1 MTLHEYPDV
10 EQRSDAWHRL
20 RLGIVT
26 ASTVGA
32 LITAAA
38 PGADAYECPECAAP
52 PAEPCISLRGGT
64 PIKTMHSGRVTATSD
79 AAATAEPVLRVADND
94 TARTLIHALA
104 AERIRLMGEVTP
116 MTSDMWRGV
125 DSEPYAREEYEKH
138 AGVEVVEIGFQIREV
153 PMPWNPN
160 EVARPVDEDV
170 PTARIGY
177 SPDGLVGDD
186 GCIEIKA
193 PRAKT
198 HVATVLADTVPAQYM
213 PQLQA
218 ALFVSGRAWC
228 DFISFSGGMHLFP
241 KRVYPDPRWQ
251 AVIRDAVL
259 SAEERITDLTDRYA
273 KAVEGLPLT
282 DPVPDPNTVELKLA

>member
-1 MTLHEYPDV
+1 MTLHEYRDV
-10 EQRSDAWHRL
+10 LQRSPEWFEL
-20 RLGIVT
+20 RCGLVT
-26 ASTVGA
+26 ASTIGA

-64 PIKTMHSGRVTATSD
+64 PIKTMHSGRTTAAAD

-94 TARTLIHALA
+94 TSRALIHTLA
-104 AERIRLMGEVTP
+104 AERIRRAGEDTP

-125 DSEPYAREEYEKH
+125 DSEPYAREAYERH
-138 AGVEVVEIGFQIREV
+138 AGVEVVEIGFQIR
-153 PMPWNPN
+153 
-160 EVARPVDEDV
+160 DLDG
-170 PTARIGY
+170 ARIGY

-198 HVATVLADTVPAQYM
+198 HVATVLADDVPAQYV

-228 DFISFSGGMHLFP
+228 DFISFAGGLHLFP
-241 KRVYPDPRWQ
+241 KRVYPDASWQ

-259 SAEERITDLTDRYA
+259 TAEARITDLTSRYA

-282 DPVPDPNTVELKLA
+282 EPIPDYNEVELKLA

>member
-10 EQRSDAWHRL
+10 EQRSDEWHAL
-20 RLGIVT
+20 RRGIVT
-26 ASTVGA
+26 ASTIGA

-38 PGADAYECPECAAP
+38 PGPDAYECPECAAP

-64 PIKTMHSGRVTATSD
+64 PIKTMHSGRVS
-79 AAATAEPVLRVADND
+79 AAAEGASTAEPVLRVADND
-94 TARTLIHALA
+94 TARGLIHTLA
-104 AERIRLMGEVTP
+104 AERIRGMGEDTP

-125 DSEPYAREEYEKH
+125 DSEPYAREAYEQH
-138 AGVEVVEIGFQIREV
+138 AGVEVVEVGFMVREV
-153 PMPWNPN
+153 DG
-160 EVARPVDEDV
+160 VKV
-170 PTARIGY
+170 GY

-198 HVATVLADTVPAQYM
+198 HVATILADKVPAQYM

-218 ALFVSGRAWC
+218 ALFVSGRDWC
-228 DFISFSGGMHLFP
+228 DFISFSGGLHLFP
-241 KRVYPDPRWQ
+241 KRVYPDPHWQ
-251 AVIRDAVL
+251 AVICDAL
-259 SAEERITDLTDRYA
+259 LEAEARIADLTDRYA

-282 DPVPDPNTVELKLA
+282 EPVPDPNTVELKLA

>member
-1 MTLHEYPDV
+1 MTLHTYPDV
-10 EQRSDAWHRL
+10 EQRSEEWHKL
-20 RLGIVT
+20 RRGIVT
-26 ASTVGA
+26 ASTIGSLLTKGSPDPLTV
-32 LITAAA
+32 
-38 PGADAYECPECAAP
+38 ECPECGVTRGPCVSLARKP
-52 PAEPCISLRGGT
+52 PT
-64 PIKTMHSGRVTATSD
+64 VIKTVHSERT
-79 AAATAEPVLRVADND
+79 AAANALPPVIQVADND
-94 TARTLIHALA
+94 TARGLIHTLA
-104 AERIRLMGEVTP
+104 AERIRGMGEDTP

-125 DSEPYAREEYEKH
+125 DSEPYAREAYEKH

-153 PMPWNPN
+153 
-160 EVARPVDEDV
+160 DG
-170 PTARIGY
+170 ARIGY

-198 HVATVLADTVPAQYM
+198 HVATVLADAVPTQYM

-241 KRVYPDPRWQ
+241 KRVFPDPRWQ

-282 DPVPDPNTVELKLA
+282 DPIPDPNEVELKLA

>member
-1 MTLHEYPDV
+1 MTLHTYPDV
-10 EQRSDAWHRL
+10 EQRSEEWHTL
-20 RLGIVT
+20 RRGIVT
-26 ASTVGA
+26 ASTIGA

-64 PIKTMHSGRVTATSD
+64 PIKAMHSGRVTAASD
-79 AAATAEPVLRVADND
+79 AADTAAHVLRVADND
-94 TARTLIHALA
+94 TARGLIHTLA
-104 AERIRLMGEVTP
+104 AERIRGMGEDTP

-125 DSEPYAREEYEKH
+125 DSEPYAREAYEEH
-138 AGVEVVEIGFQIREV
+138 AGVEVVEIGFMVREV
-153 PMPWNPN
+153 
-160 EVARPVDEDV
+160 DG
-170 PTARIGY
+170 ARIGY
-177 SPDGLVGDD
+177 SPDGLVGAD

-198 HVATVLADTVPAQYM
+198 HVATVLADAVPAQYM

-251 AVIRDAVL
+251 AVIRDAAV

-282 DPVPDPNTVELKLA
+282 DPIPDPNEVELKLA

>member
-10 EQRSDAWHRL
+10 EQRSDEWHEL
-20 RLGIVT
+20 RRGIVT
-26 ASTVGA
+26 ASTIGA
-32 LITAAA
+32 LITVGPPNALSV
-38 PGADAYECPECAAP
+38 DCPECGV
-52 PAEPCISLRGGT
+52 EFGPCVSVNRKT
-64 PIKTMHSGRVTATSD
+64 PILLKTVHAARVGLANQSR
-79 AAATAEPVLRVADND
+79 PVIEVADND
-94 TARTLIHALA
+94 TARGLIHTLA
-104 AERIRLMGEVTP
+104 AERIRGMGEDTP

-125 DSEPYAREEYEKH
+125 DSEPYAREAYEAH
-138 AGVEVVEIGFQIREV
+138 AGVEVVEIGFMVREV
-153 PMPWNPN
+153 
-160 EVARPVDEDV
+160 DG
-170 PTARIGY
+170 ARIGY

-198 HVATVLADTVPAQYM
+198 HVATVLADAVPAHYM

-251 AVIRDAVL
+251 AVIRDAAIA
-259 SAEERITDLTDRYA
+259 AEERITDLTDRYA

-282 DPVPDPNTVELKLA
+282 DPIPDPNTVELKLA